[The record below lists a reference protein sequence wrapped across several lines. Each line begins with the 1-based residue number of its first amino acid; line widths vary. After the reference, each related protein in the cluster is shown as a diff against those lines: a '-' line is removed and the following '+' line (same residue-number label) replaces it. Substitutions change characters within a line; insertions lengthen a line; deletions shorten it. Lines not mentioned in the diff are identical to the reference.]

1 METDLHA
8 LLSAA
13 CARTY
18 PDVAPLSTP
27 RPYVT
32 WQGLGGQALR
42 FLSNDAADK
51 RHTLMQINVW
61 AETRLAALTLI
72 RQIEDAM
79 CASAAFT
86 AKPEGEPLSQ
96 YEADHDPPLYGS
108 VQRFSIYA
116 TR

>member
-1 METDLHA
+1 METDLQA
-8 LLSAA
+8 LLTAL

-18 PDVAPLSTP
+18 PDVAPLDTA

-42 FLSNDAADK
+42 FLGNDAADK

-61 AETRLAALTLI
+61 ADTRLAALTLI

-79 CASAAFT
+79 CASASFT
-86 AKPEGEPLSQ
+86 AKPEGEPLSL
-96 YEADHDPPLYGS
+96 YEDEPPLYGS

>member
-1 METDLHA
+1 
-8 LLSAA
+8 
-13 CARTY
+13 
-18 PDVAPLSTP
+18 
-27 RPYVT
+27 
-32 WQGLGGQALR
+32 
-42 FLSNDAADK
+42 
-51 RHTLMQINVW
+51 
-61 AETRLAALTLI
+61 LTLI

>member
-18 PDVAPLSTP
+18 PDVAPLGTVL
-27 RPYVT
+27 PYVT
-32 WQGLGGQALR
+32 WQGLGGKSLR
-42 FLSNDAADK
+42 YLANDAADK
-51 RHTLMQINVW
+51 RHTFMQINVW
-61 AETRLAALTLI
+61 ADTRLAALTLI

-86 AKPEGEPLSQ
+86 AKPEGEPLSL
-96 YEADHDPPLYGS
+96 YEDEPPLYGS